1 MKIRW
6 SIIGYVI
13 KIHVVTLIAFSAVA
27 MIFILLDYKKPT
39 VDPTKFYLWFI
50 AWIAVVIYIVKSK
63 IDIEREEEYRKELEK
78 ED

>member
-1 MKIRW
+1 MRVRW

-13 KIHVVTLIAFSAVA
+13 KIHVVTLIVFSAVA

>member
-13 KIHVVTLIAFSAVA
+13 KIHVVTLVAFSAVA
-27 MIFILLDYKKPT
+27 LIWILLGYDEPT
-39 VDPTKFYLWFI
+39 VDLTKIYLWCI
-50 AWIAVVIYIVKSK
+50 AWVGLVIYLVKSK
-63 IDIEREEEYRKELEK
+63 IDIEKEEEYRKELEE